1 MMLAHLEDIEYL
13 RREFSA
19 RNRSFTPQSRE
30 EFHRRL
36 DALALAEGKL
46 TTCQFIMGVA
56 HAVAAIN
63 DGHTD
68 VLAIGHMRRFPIRF
82 SWFADGLYVLKATPA
97 HKNLLG
103 ARVTSLAGMEPEKIR
118 QRLSDYIPGAMGRV
132 NVWSTAYLSSPDVL
146 HAIGLCGAPDMAL
159 LGFEL
164 PDGSLEQQELL
175 GQAWGFPDIQ
185 PREWRTMVP
194 GADPDGTKGRWR
206 AVLEGSSSVPLYL
219 REPEK
224 LYTHKW
230 LDDCGILYV
239 RVSTTKNHGEHRL
252 DDYLKSVLEE
262 AAAKR
267 PEHIIV
273 DLRFNDGGMF
283 SLIRDFSFGVS
294 KVVKDGGK
302 IFVITGNHT
311 FSAGICMTAFLKYF
325 SAGKAL
331 IVGEPVGD
339 NEQFWAEGDF
349 LTLPNS
355 GLSVAYTDGYF
366 DLEAKCEDFHT
377 NYWMNVVYGV
387 PAGKLTP
394 DLPTEMSFSDY
405 IRGHDPC
412 ITAIA
417 DHLGMKE
424 LGSCIGQ
431 YLT

>member
-1 MMLAHLEDIEYL
+1 MLAHLEDIEYL
-13 RREFSA
+13 RREFGA

-30 EFHRRL
+30 EFYRRL
-36 DALALAEGKL
+36 GALESAAEKL
-46 TTCQFIMGVA
+46 TACQFIMGVA

-82 SWFADGLYVLKATPA
+82 SWFADGLFVLKATPA
-97 HKNLLG
+97 HKNLLS
-103 ARVTSLAGMEPEKIR
+103 ARVTSIAGTEPEKIR
-118 QRLSDYIPGAMGRV
+118 QALSDYIPGVRDRV
-132 NVWSTAYLSSPDVL
+132 NVWSAAYLSSPDVL
-146 HAIGLCGAPDMAL
+146 QAIGVCDTADTAL
-159 LGFEL
+159 LSFQL
-164 PDGSLEQQELL
+164 PDGSLEKQELP

-194 GADPDGTKGRWR
+194 GSDPDGTKGRWLS
-206 AVLEGSSSVPLYL
+206 VLDGSSSVPLYL
-219 REPEK
+219 QEPEK
-224 LYTHKW
+224 LYTHQW
-230 LDDCGILYV
+230 LDDGGILYV
-239 RVSTTKNHGEHRL
+239 RVSTTKNHGELRL
-252 DDYLKSVLEE
+252 DDYLKGILEQ
-262 AAAKR
+262 AAARR
-267 PEHIIV
+267 PQHIIV

-283 SLIRDFSFGVS
+283 SLIRDFSYGVR
-294 KVVKDGGK
+294 KVVKEDGK

-325 SAGKAL
+325 SEGKVL

-394 DLPTEMSFSDY
+394 DLPVKISFSDY

-412 ITAIA
+412 IAAIA
-417 DHLGMKE
+417 DHLGMRAPGHHVSQE
-424 LGSCIGQ
+424 
-431 YLT
+431 